1 MPSISK
7 AIAVMDKAARV
18 WSLGYD
24 QSNRWDIRDGGECDC
39 SSLVIYALRQA
50 GFATGGATYT
60 GNLSANLTKHGW
72 KRLPPDLST
81 LQPGD
86 ILLNDTHHVC
96 MVVRGHGRDAI
107 IAQASIDERGKASGG
122 RAGDQTGGE
131 TNERKVYTYRHG
143 WDCILR
149 YTGAQTAPNPSPSTG
164 KIAVDGY
171 WGPDTTRAL
180 QRHFGTPV
188 DGVVS
193 SQYAGN
199 RSILK
204 ACTGGFEWVK
214 NPQGSQLVTKM
225 QKALGV
231 GADGILGSQT
241 VNALER
247 HFGYNA
253 DGYLGAPSNT
263 VKKMQEALNA
273 GRF

>member
-7 AIAVMDKAARV
+7 AIAAMDKACRV

-24 QSNRWDIRDGGECDC
+24 QGNRWDIRNGGECDC
-39 SSLVIYALRQA
+39 SSLVIWALRQG
-50 GFATGGATYT
+50 GFDTGGATYT
-60 GNLSANLTKHGW
+60 GNLSSNLTARGW
-72 KRLPPDLST
+72 KRLPPDLNT

-96 MVVRGHGRDAI
+96 MVIRGHGRNAT
-107 IAQASIDERGKASGG
+107 IAQASIDERGRASGG
-122 RAGDQTGGE
+122 RGGDQTGRE
-131 TNERKVYTYRHG
+131 TNERNAYVYSHG
-143 WDCILR
+143 WNCILR
-149 YTGAQTAPNPSPSTG
+149 YTGAHAAPKPSAG
-164 KIAVDGY
+164 KLAVDGY
-171 WGPDTTRAL
+171 WGPDTTRSL

-204 ACTGGFEWVK
+204 ACSGCFEWVN
-214 NPQGSQLVTKM
+214 NPQGSQLITKM
-225 QKALGV
+225 QRALGV
-231 GADGILGSQT
+231 NADGILGPQT

-247 HFGYNA
+247 HYGVKP
-253 DGYLGAPSNT
+253 DGHLSAPSST
-263 VKKMQEALNA
+263 VMKMQEALNA

>member
-7 AIAVMDKAARV
+7 AIAEIDKACRL

-24 QSNRWDIRDGGECDC
+24 QSNRWDIRNGGECDC
-39 SSLVIYALRQA
+39 SSLVIWALRQA

-96 MVVRGHGRDAI
+96 MVVRGHGRNAI

-122 RAGDQTGGE
+122 RGGDQTGGE
-131 TNERKVYTYRHG
+131 TNERKVYQYRHG

-149 YTGAQTAPNPSPSTG
+149 YVGAQTAPKPSPSTG
-164 KIAVDGY
+164 RITVDGY

-199 RSILK
+199 RSVLK

-214 NPQGSQLVTKM
+214 NPRGSQIVTKM
-225 QKALGV
+225 QRALGV
-231 GADGILGSQT
+231 EADGIIGAQT

-247 HFGYNA
+247 HFGYDP

-263 VKKMQEALNA
+263 VKRMQEALNA

>member
-7 AIAVMDKAARV
+7 SIAAMDKACRV

-24 QSNRWDIRDGGECDC
+24 QGNRWDIRNGGECDC
-39 SSLVIYALRQA
+39 SSLVIWALRQG
-50 GFATGGATYT
+50 GFATGDASYT
-60 GNLSANLTKHGW
+60 GNLSANLTRHGW
-72 KRLPPDLST
+72 KRLPPDLNT

-96 MVVRGHGRDAI
+96 MVVRGRGRNAI
-107 IAQASIDERGKASGG
+107 IAQASIDERGRASGG
-122 RAGDQTGGE
+122 RGGDQTGRE
-131 TNERKVYTYRHG
+131 TNERQAYVYSHG

-149 YTGAQTAPNPSPSTG
+149 YAGAQAAPKPSKG
-164 KIAVDGY
+164 KVAVDGY

-204 ACTGGFEWVK
+204 ACTGGFEWVSK
-214 NPQGSQLVTKM
+214 PQGSQLVTKM

-231 GADGILGSQT
+231 GADGILGAQT

-247 HFGYNA
+247 HYGFNA
-253 DGYLGAPSNT
+253 DGHIDAPSNT
-263 VKKMQEALNA
+263 VKKMQQALNA

>member
-7 AIAVMDKAARV
+7 AIAAMDKACRI

-24 QSNRWDIRDGGECDC
+24 QSNRRDIRNGGECDC
-39 SSLVIYALRQA
+39 SSLVIWALRQG

-60 GNLSANLTKHGW
+60 GNLSANLTRHGW

-86 ILLNDTHHVC
+86 VLLNDTHHVC
-96 MVVRGHGRDAI
+96 MVVRGHGRNAI

-131 TNERKVYTYRHG
+131 TNERKVYVYRHG

-149 YTGAQTAPNPSPSTG
+149 YTGAQTEPRPAQPSG

-171 WGPDTTRAL
+171 WGPATTQAL

-199 RSILK
+199 RSILN
-204 ACTGGFEWVK
+204 ACTGGFEWVR
-214 NPQGSQLVTKM
+214 NPKGSQLVTKM
-225 QKALGV
+225 QRALGV
-231 GADGILGSQT
+231 YADGILGAQT
-241 VNALER
+241 INALER
-247 HFGYNA
+247 HYGFNA
-253 DGYLGAPSNT
+253 DGYLGAQSNT
-263 VKKMQEALNA
+263 VRKMQEALNA

>member
-1 MPSISK
+1 MPSISN
-7 AIAVMDKAARV
+7 AIAAMDKACRV

-24 QSNRWDIRDGGECDC
+24 QGNRLDIRDGGECDC
-39 SSLVIYALRQA
+39 SSLVIWALKQG
-50 GFATGGATYT
+50 GFDTGGASYT
-60 GNLSANLTKHGW
+60 GNLSANLTARGW
-72 KRLPPDLST
+72 KRLPPDLNT

-86 ILLNDTHHVC
+86 ILLNDTHHTC

-107 IAQASIDERGKASGG
+107 IAQASIDERGEARGG

-131 TNERKVYTYRHG
+131 TNERKAYVYRHG

-149 YTGAQTAPNPSPSTG
+149 YTGAQTAPSPSAG
-164 KIAVDGY
+164 GIAVDGY

-193 SQYAGN
+193 SQWSG
-199 RSILK
+199 RRGILK
-204 ACTGGFEWVK
+204 ACTGGFEWVS
-214 NPQGSQLVTKM
+214 NPHGSTVVKAM
-225 QKALGV
+225 QRALGV
-231 GADGILGSQT
+231 GADGILGPQT

-247 HFGYNA
+247 HFGYSP
-253 DGYLGAPSNT
+253 DGYLGSPSNT
-263 VKKMQEALNA
+263 VKRMQEALNA

>member
-1 MPSISK
+1 
-7 AIAVMDKAARV
+7 MDKACRV

-24 QSNRWDIRDGGECDC
+24 QGNRQDIRDGGECDC
-39 SSLVIYALRQA
+39 SSLVIWALKQG
-50 GFATGGATYT
+50 GFDTGDASYT
-60 GNLSANLTKHGW
+60 GNLSSNLTARGW
-72 KRLPPDLST
+72 KRLPPDLSI

-86 ILLNDTHHVC
+86 ILLNDAHHVC

-122 RAGDQTGGE
+122 RGGDQTGGE
-131 TNERKVYTYRHG
+131 TNERQAYVYRRG

-149 YTGAQTAPNPSPSTG
+149 YTGAQTAPSASAG

-199 RSILK
+199 RKILK
-204 ACTGGFEWVK
+204 ACAGCFEWVS
-214 NPQGSQLVTKM
+214 NPQGSQLVTAM
-225 QKALGV
+225 QRALGV
-231 GADGILGSQT
+231 NADGYLGPQT

-247 HFGYNA
+247 HYGVKP
-253 DGYLGAPSNT
+253 DGHLSAPSDT
-263 VKKMQEALNA
+263 VKRMQEALNA
-273 GRF
+273 GGF

>member
-86 ILLNDTHHVC
+86 ILLNDKHHVC
-96 MVVRGHGRDAI
+96 MVIRGHGRDAI

-131 TNERKVYTYRHG
+131 TNERKVYVYRHG

-149 YTGAQTAPNPSPSTG
+149 Y
-164 KIAVDGY
+164 
-171 WGPDTTRAL
+171 R
-180 QRHFGTPV
+180 
-188 DGVVS
+188 
-193 SQYAGN
+193 
-199 RSILK
+199 
-204 ACTGGFEWVK
+204 
-214 NPQGSQLVTKM
+214 
-225 QKALGV
+225 
-231 GADGILGSQT
+231 
-241 VNALER
+241 
-247 HFGYNA
+247 
-253 DGYLGAPSNT
+253 
-263 VKKMQEALNA
+263 
-273 GRF
+273 